1 MIENDHLRIIETT
14 NLDEKTKGWLLD
26 LWNSE
31 YPENLSYRDLAAFN
45 EYLKGLNDVRHLL
58 VMYDKNVIGGWA
70 FSFDRDGESW
80 FAILLSQN
88 LQGRG
93 VGRKILDQLK
103 QTESELNGWVIDHDT
118 DKKIDGSVYNSPLGF
133 YQKCN
138 FEIMKTQRLELDKI
152 SAVKIKWIKKR

>member
-58 VMYDKNVIGGWA
+58 VMNEENNIEGWA
-70 FSFDRDGESW
+70 FSFDRDGERW
-80 FAILLSQN
+80 FAIILSQN

-103 QTESELNGWVIDHDT
+103 LTESELNGWVTDHDR
-118 DKKIDGSVYNSPLGF
+118 DKKINGSVYNSPLGF
-133 YQKCN
+133 YQKCD
-138 FEIMKTQRLELDKI
+138 FEIMKTERLELDKI
-152 SAVKIKWIKKR
+152 SAVKIKWMNRG